1 MTDLD
6 DNIFRL
12 SYFERKHNFY
22 SREDLYNE
30 IYMHY
35 FSQGV
40 KQLYV
45 VLFGAEFL
53 GNPFGLVVGA
63 TRGVEDLFYEPFVG
77 AVEGTFF
84 DAFLQYFTKKGHGYS
99 VHRVDITE
107 GASAQFLTWIFNF
120 WPYGQ
125 LRAVMEKKIKYVL
138 LKFEHSEKA

>member
-1 MTDLD
+1 MFTLLGLMTDLD

-22 SREDLYNE
+22 SHEDLYNE

-77 AVEGTFF
+77 AVEGNYIICNVLMVVF
-84 DAFLQYFTKKGHGYS
+84 S
-99 VHRVDITE
+99 R
-107 GASAQFLTWIFNF
+107 SQFINHMT
-120 WPYGQ
+120 
-125 LRAVMEKKIKYVL
+125 
-138 LKFEHSEKA
+138 

>member
-1 MTDLD
+1 MSLTLSSSGSGSVQARTKRRSNVLFTLLGLMTDLD

-22 SREDLYNE
+22 SHEDLYNE

-77 AVEGTFF
+77 AVEGTFL
-84 DAFLQYFTKKGHGYS
+84 DAFLRYFPKKGNG
-99 VHRVDITE
+99 HRSDM
-107 GASAQFLTWIFNF
+107 GF
-120 WPYGQ
+120 
-125 LRAVMEKKIKYVL
+125 
-138 LKFEHSEKA
+138 

>member
-22 SREDLYNE
+22 SHEDLYNE

-77 AVEGTFF
+77 AVEGNYIICNVLIVSFIP
-84 DAFLQYFTKKGHGYS
+84 YFRFWSLLATK
-99 VHRVDITE
+99 
-107 GASAQFLTWIFNF
+107 L
-120 WPYGQ
+120 
-125 LRAVMEKKIKYVL
+125 
-138 LKFEHSEKA
+138 

>member
-1 MTDLD
+1 MFTLLGLMTDLD

-22 SREDLYNE
+22 SHEDLYNE

-84 DAFLQYFTKKGHGYS
+84 DAFLRYFTKKGNGHKILRYTRG
-99 VHRVDITE
+99 RVATYVVDHE
-107 GASAQFLTWIFNF
+107 SLLT
-120 WPYGQ
+120 Q
-125 LRAVMEKKIKYVL
+125 
-138 LKFEHSEKA
+138 

>member
-22 SREDLYNE
+22 SHEDLYNE

-77 AVEGTFF
+77 AVEGIFF
-84 DAFLQYFTKKGHGYS
+84 NFCLLYFTKKGAWTQSRYNRRCTTSRIHFINFKLKNDGEKWY
-99 VHRVDITE
+99 R
-107 GASAQFLTWIFNF
+107 IFC
-120 WPYGQ
+120 
-125 LRAVMEKKIKYVL
+125 
-138 LKFEHSEKA
+138 FEIE